1 MTEGLVFHKGKV
13 VLMASNKNLL
23 VNVYDVREAW
33 EEVWE
38 NKRSKLPNQK
48 VTIIL
53 QLFDNLAIL

>member
-1 MTEGLVFHKGKV
+1 
-13 VLMASNKNLL
+13 MASNKNLL

-53 QLFDNLAIL
+53 QLLDNLAIL